1 MPVSQH
7 LALPFLEAGQAQ
19 KHVTHNEA
27 LRMLDALVH
36 LSVLEIASSPPGS
49 PEDGARYIV
58 GDPATDAFAEKESQI
73 AVYEDGAWRFFLPR
87 NGWLAY
93 IEETQALLVYR
104 EDAWHPPAVTIL
116 QNLALLGV
124 GTTADETNRFA
135 AKLNKALWTARY
147 VSESGDG
154 DLRYTLNKEAGAHS
168 LSLLMQSDWSGRAE
182 IGLLGNDDLT
192 MKVSHD
198 GSTWREALVADRTS
212 GAVSF
217 PAGIA
222 EPQTGLSA
230 PLYVPNPA
238 VGDIWRFDV
247 SRPATPRTTAI
258 AGASGTTITLSAAVA
273 GPNGQWGR
281 WAGLMAGRSRYR
293 IWNMSKSPA
302 QSAWVSDSPTTT
314 TLTVTDAAHISGWS
328 SGETIRL
335 GDPNPTGA
343 NTLQMVALDRAV
355 HADRARRGVPA
366 EGVVSERLCLF
377 VGRSL
382 RDRFLG
388 ERGGRHR
395 GGRQRAQQRRAEPDD
410 RAGADGHAIADLQQ
424 QSPVRARVARRRDG
438 SDDCLRARAGVLCLS
453 RRLTISHSV
462 PS

>member
-36 LSVLEIASSPPGS
+36 LSVLDIAASPPGA
-49 PEDGARYIV
+49 PEEGVRYIV
-58 GDPATDAFAEKESQI
+58 GDPATGAFAEKENQI
-73 AVYEDGAWRFFLPR
+73 AVHEDGAWRFFMPR
-87 NGWLAY
+87 NGWLAC
-93 IEETQALLVYR
+93 IEATQALLAYYD
-104 EDAWHPPAVTIL
+104 DAWQPPAVGEL
-116 QNLALLGV
+116 QNLSLLGV

-147 VSESGDG
+147 ISESGDG
-154 DLRYTLNKEAGAHS
+154 DLRYTLNKEAVAHS

-192 MKVSHD
+192 MKVSDD
-198 GSTWREALVADRTS
+198 GSTWREALVADRAS
-212 GAVSF
+212 GTVSF
-217 PAGIA
+217 PAGIV

-247 SRPATPRTTAI
+247 SRPATPRTTTI

-293 IWNMSKSPA
+293 IWNTSKSPA

-314 TLTVTDAAHISGWS
+314 TLTVTDAAHVSGWS
-328 SGETIRL
+328 SGETIRI

-343 NTLQMVALDRAV
+343 NTLQMVALDIAPYMQT
-355 HADRARRGVPA
+355 AL
-366 EGVVSERLCLF
+366 GVVFPQKGLFLSIYASSSDGPCGIDFSASGAGGSVAGGNALSNGVRNQTTVPVPTDTLSPISNSNLLF
-377 VGRSL
+377 VRESL
-382 RDRFLG
+382 
-388 ERGGRHR
+388 GG
-395 GGRQRAQQRRAEPDD
+395 AT
-410 RAGADGHAIADLQQ
+410 DLTI
-424 QSPVRARVARRRDG
+424 VFARVLG
-438 SDDCLRARAGVLCLS
+438 FYV
-453 RRLTISHSV
+453 
-462 PS
+462 